1 MAVRLS
7 DGSSVERPITRKNAT
22 KDFKHKTRIVYWVS
36 NPHYASKSQLIM
48 NTKKNQNINVGV
60 DTGKFQL
67 DIYIRPLDIYFTVS
81 NDEKGIND
89 AIKEIKKHKPE
100 RIIIE
105 ATGRLE
111 MPFIMACAK
120 AKLPFVIAN
129 PIHIKR
135 FAGAIGQRAKTD
147 KLDAQLIAHYG
158 EAIKPNLSQ
167 LKPDTMQAMSDLV
180 ARRNQLLVMQTMEKN
195 RLQILPKN
203 LAMTIKPILTAFKN
217 QITKIEN
224 KIVELIESC
233 PDYQAKNTIL
243 QSMKGIGKIAS
254 ASLISNLP
262 ELGYMTNK
270 QASALVGVA
279 PMNRESGRFKG
290 QRKIQGGRHQVRT
303 VLYMAMMSAIQSNP
317 VFKETYQR
325 LVAAGKPKK
334 VAIIACI
341 RKMIVILNSMLRD
354 GVLWES
360 PKV

>member
-1 MAVRLS
+1 
-7 DGSSVERPITRKNAT
+7 
-22 KDFKHKTRIVYWVS
+22 
-36 NPHYASKSQLIM
+36 M
-48 NTKKNQNINVGV
+48 NTKTNQNINVGV
-60 DTGKFQL
+60 DTGKYQL

-81 NDEKGIND
+81 NDEKGIKE
-89 AIKEIKKHKPE
+89 ALEIIKQHKPE

-111 MPFIMACAK
+111 MPFIIECAK
-120 AKLPFVIAN
+120 ANLPFVIAN

-195 RLQILPKN
+195 RLQILPKH
-203 LAMTIKPILTAFKN
+203 LVMTIKPILTAFKN

-224 KIVELIESC
+224 KIVELIEGC

-317 VFKETYQR
+317 VFRETYQR
-325 LVAAGKPKK
+325 LVSAGKPKK

-341 RKMIVILNSMLRD
+341 RKMVVILNSMLRE
-354 GVLWES
+354 GVMWEA
-360 PKV
+360 PKSVN

>member
-1 MAVRLS
+1 M
-7 DGSSVERPITRKNAT
+7 
-22 KDFKHKTRIVYWVS
+22 
-36 NPHYASKSQLIM
+36 KSEM
-48 NTKKNQNINVGV
+48 KQNINVGV

-67 DIYIRPLDIYFTVS
+67 DIYIRPLDIFFTVS
-81 NDEKGIND
+81 NDEKGIQE
-89 AIKEIKKHKPE
+89 AVKTIKQYQPE

-120 AKLPFVIAN
+120 ANLPFVIAN

-158 EAIKPNLSQ
+158 EAIQPPLSM

-180 ARRNQLLVMQTMEKN
+180 ARRNQLLGMQTMEKN
-195 RLQILPKN
+195 RSQILSKN
-203 LAMTIKPILTAFKN
+203 LQMTIKPILTALKN
-217 QITKIEN
+217 QIEKVEG
-224 KIVELIESC
+224 KIVSLIESC
-233 PDYQAKNTIL
+233 PDYKAKDTIL

-254 ASLISNLP
+254 ASIISNLP

-270 QASALVGVA
+270 QAASLVGVA
-279 PMNRESGRFKG
+279 PMNKESGVFKG
-290 QRKIQGGRHQVRT
+290 KRKVQGGRHQVRT

-325 LVAAGKPKK
+325 LVEAGKPKK
-334 VAIIACI
+334 VAIIACV
-341 RKMIVILNSMLRD
+341 RKMVVILNSMLRD
-354 GVLWES
+354 GVLWEA
-360 PKV
+360 PKA

>member
-1 MAVRLS
+1 MNI
-7 DGSSVERPITRKNAT
+7 ET
-22 KDFKHKTRIVYWVS
+22 KQKV
-36 NPHYASKSQLIM
+36 
-48 NTKKNQNINVGV
+48 NVGV
-60 DTGKFQL
+60 DTGKFLL
-67 DIYIRPLDIYFTVS
+67 DIYLRPLDIYFTVS
-81 NDEKGIND
+81 NDEEGIRE
-89 AIKEIKKHKPE
+89 AISIIKKYAPE
-100 RIIIE
+100 RIVIE

-158 EAIKPNLSQ
+158 EAIKPTLSQ
-167 LKPDTMQAMSDLV
+167 LKPDIMQAMSDLV
-180 ARRNQLLVMQTMEKN
+180 ARRSQLLNMQTMEKN
-195 RLQILPKN
+195 RLQILPKE

-217 QITKIEN
+217 QINNIEN
-224 KIVELIESC
+224 KIVALIASC
-233 PDYQAKNTIL
+233 PDYQTKDTIL

-270 QASALVGVA
+270 QAAALVGVA
-279 PMNRESGRFKG
+279 PINRESGRFKG
-290 QRKIQGGRHQVRT
+290 MRKIQGGRHQVRT

-317 VFKETYQR
+317 VFKEAYQR

-334 VAIIACI
+334 VAIIACV

-354 GVLWES
+354 GVMWEA